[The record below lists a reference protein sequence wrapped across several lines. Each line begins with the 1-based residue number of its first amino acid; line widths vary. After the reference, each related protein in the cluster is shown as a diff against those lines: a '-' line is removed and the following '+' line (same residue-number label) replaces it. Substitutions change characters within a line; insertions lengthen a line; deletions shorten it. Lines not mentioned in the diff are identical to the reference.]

1 VKGSVIFLTIVA
13 SIVIIDVIMG
23 IWFAIAV
30 WRHNRREQNLHHR
43 ERGVR
48 PMPSPTYTY
57 RGTTFLDRKGAD
69 CKLIRI
75 TDNSAM
81 IRFDDGA
88 VKIVP
93 KYCIRRKKDEPQA
106 VAPGGKTE

>member
-1 VKGSVIFLTIVA
+1 MA
-13 SIVIIDVIMG
+13 
-23 IWFAIAV
+23 
-30 WRHNRREQNLHHR
+30 
-43 ERGVR
+43 
-48 PMPSPTYTY
+48 SPTYTY
-57 RGTTFLDRKGAD
+57 RGRTFLERQGAN

-93 KYCIRRKKDEPQA
+93 KYCIRRKKMSAEE
-106 VAPGGKTE
+106 VAQDAKTE

>member
-1 VKGSVIFLTIVA
+1 
-13 SIVIIDVIMG
+13 
-23 IWFAIAV
+23 
-30 WRHNRREQNLHHR
+30 
-43 ERGVR
+43 
-48 PMPSPTYTY
+48 MPSPTYTY
-57 RGTTFLDRKGAD
+57 RGNTFVDRKGAD

-93 KYCIRRKKDEPQA
+93 KYCIRRKKTETEEVARDE
-106 VAPGGKTE
+106 KTE